1 MTNSKFALVLLI
13 IVCSLFAA
21 NTSAQSIAPS
31 SLNSGGVNST
41 QANGSLVPPFPR

>member
-21 NTSAQSIAPS
+21 STSAQSIAPS
-31 SLNSGGVNST
+31 LPT
-41 QANGSLVPPFPR
+41 QPGLRLAK